1 MSKLFKWVVK
11 RSEFLGV
18 ETEEMLIG
26 RPVLRRIL
34 GERRFLWKLTMEEK
48 REIE

>member
-11 RSEFLGV
+11 RAQFLGV
-18 ETEEMLIG
+18 ETEEKLIG

-34 GERRFLWKLTMEEK
+34 GEKKLK
-48 REIE
+48 QGR

>member
-1 MSKLFKWVVK
+1 MSKLFQWVVK

-26 RPVLRRIL
+26 KPVLRTIL
-34 GERRFLWKLTMEEK
+34 GERRFLWKLTMEDR
-48 REIE
+48 RELG

>member
-11 RSEFLGV
+11 RSEFLGM

-26 RPVLRRIL
+26 RSVLRRIL
-34 GERRFLWKLTMEEK
+34 GEEDFCGS
-48 REIE
+48 